1 MSKPAAKSKAK
12 PAATTLTV
20 APPSN
25 KSLALIDQE
34 LNQEIANIKESI
46 GSPGGGKVIKVEAS
60 GNFVLPDGANL
71 GSEIQIVIV
80 DFASRK
86 AFYSQQFDRNNPTP
100 PDCYAISPPAS
111 KGGAIAT
118 MAPDD
123 PALPAKQHDDCANC
137 PLNQWGSG
145 NGGTGKACREF
156 RDLAVLVVDPENPDA
171 HNAPDA
177 PIYLL
182 SVPPTSLKAFDGFVP
197 LVARS
202 LAGPPIKA
210 IVTVK
215 GTSVGT
221 YATLSFVNPVGNPDY
236 ATHAARRVET
246 IDLLNRRP
254 DYAGYAARPMPQ
266 RRGATA
272 RPAPRTAAGGRR

>member
-1 MSKPAAKSKAK
+1 MSKAPTKSKPK
-12 PAATTLTV
+12 ATPLVV

-46 GSPGGGKVIKVEAS
+46 GSPGGGKQIKVEPS
-60 GNFVLPDGANL
+60 GNFILPDGANL
-71 GSEIQIVIV
+71 GDEIHLIIV
-80 DFASRK
+80 DFSTRK
-86 AFYSQQFDRNNPTP
+86 SFYSQPFDRNNPTP
-100 PDCYAISPPAS
+100 PDCYAIGKVIKAL
-111 KGGAIAT
+111 
-118 MAPDD
+118 APDD
-123 PALPAKQHDDCANC
+123 SAIPAKQHDNCAEC

-145 NGGTGKACREF
+145 NGGNGKACREF

-171 HNAPDA
+171 HNEPDA

-215 GTSVGT
+215 GTAVGT
-221 YATLSFVNPVGNPDY
+221 YATLSFTNPVPNPDY
-236 ATHAARRVET
+236 AAHAARRAET

-254 DYAGYAARPMPQ
+254 DYAGYQARPQPA
-266 RRGATA
+266 RRGAVPARTVA
-272 RPAPRTAAGGRR
+272 RPAPRSAAGGRR